1 MKKFIL
7 TILIFTLIFT
17 LKAYAA
23 EDNYIENALSKMNFT
38 ELQQFIEKNNEYFD
52 SKNLNISETIKN
64 IVTGKFTFNF
74 IDYFKFVL
82 NKEKCFFKIITKNC
96 INILIISVILTIIN
110 YFSIGNNHKG
120 SSEIVFTIS
129 IMIIFMLLIKD
140 LNSIKFIVKEACIE
154 IEEISTKLNSLF
166 ITVMITFGKLSIMQ
180 FFQSYSNYIINLTTK
195 VIYSI
200 MDYAT
205 FILIVIII
213 INNINDLLNIKL
225 FYKFIKK
232 AVLVFVSLYIS
243 IVVINFSVQGYILSK
258 TDSVFMS
265 SIMAI
270 SPKSIPLIGNAV
282 NSFMGVFLKSLLL
295 IKDIVGVIFIIFILS
310 AFGDIIIKIL
320 FVFLAYKVTAV
331 IVEPFNEKISRFINE
346 VSDVFYIY
354 LICFTTP
361 ILIITIYYSII
372 LNYLNNVFG

>member
-1 MKKFIL
+1 MI
-7 TILIFTLIFT
+7 IFTLIIT
-17 LKAYAA
+17 VKAYAA
-23 EDNYIENALSKMNFT
+23 EEDFIQNALDKMNFS
-38 ELQQFIEKNNEYFD
+38 EIQQFIEKNNEYLD
-52 SKNLNISETIKN
+52 SKNLNISDTIRN
-64 IVTGKFTFNF
+64 VITGKITFNF

-82 NKEKCFFKIITKNC
+82 NKEKCFFKLITHNC
-96 INILIISVILTIIN
+96 INILIISIILTIIN
-110 YFSIGNNHKG
+110 YFSVGSNYKG
-120 SSEIVFTIS
+120 SADIVFTIS

-140 LNSIKFIVKEACIE
+140 LNSIKFIVKEACME

-166 ITVMITFGKLSIMQ
+166 ITIMITFGKLSIMQ

-195 VIYSI
+195 IIYSV

-232 AVLVFVSLYIS
+232 AVLVMVGLYIS

-282 NSFMGVFLKSLLL
+282 NNFMGVFLKSLLL
-295 IKDIVGVIFIIFILS
+295 IKDIVGIIFIIFILS
-310 AFGDIIIKIL
+310 AFGDIILKIL
-320 FVFLAYKVTAV
+320 FVFIAYKITAV
-331 IVEPFNEKISRFINE
+331 IVEPFNEKISKFINE

-361 ILIITIYYSII
+361 IIIITIYYSII